1 MLNFCFAKSHLR
13 VWDHIWEKSGRKVN
27 HIVGKTWNLFL
38 SKTTTLPRKLATKV
52 RNSMGHLFRHTTRS
66 FFKVTYQQ
74 NINMMCKI
82 REYDASWSCLKMLNF
97 GSKTLKMFEFIRWI
111 DLLLRDIQYFVF
123 RKNALFRFRFDEFT
137 WPQDHGT
144 PKFWP
149 KISHSEKSVD
159 FLLKKSQIPSTSKLS
174 AYSERVMIYVTHVP
188 LVVNS
193 SEIGS
198 KSQIYI

>member
-1 MLNFCFAKSHLR
+1 MEIGN
-13 VWDHIWEKSGRKVN
+13 
-27 HIVGKTWNLFL
+27 
-38 SKTTTLPRKLATKV
+38 TKV
-52 RNSMGHLFRHTTRS
+52 KNDIGIFFVIEHVA
-66 FFKVTYQQ
+66 FFKVTLQQ
-74 NINMMCKI
+74 NINMMFKI
-82 REYDASWSCLKMLNF
+82 GEYDACWSCVKMLNF

-111 DLLLRDIQYFVF
+111 DLLVRDIQYFVF

-149 KISHSEKSVD
+149 KISHSAKSVE
-159 FLLKKSQIPSTSKLS
+159 FLLTKINFRSTSKLS